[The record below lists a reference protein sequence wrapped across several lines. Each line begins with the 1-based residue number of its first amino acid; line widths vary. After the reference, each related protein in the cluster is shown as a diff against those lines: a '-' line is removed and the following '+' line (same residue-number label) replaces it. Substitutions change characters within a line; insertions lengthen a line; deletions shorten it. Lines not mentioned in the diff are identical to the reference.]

1 MLFGEYVP
9 WPFGWLTR
17 KISTEAG
24 DFAAGSRV
32 VVSPVGTHKIGA
44 FICYESVFPEFVR
57 EFVANGAEVLFNIS
71 NDGWF
76 GRSAARQQH
85 LDILR
90 MRAAENRRWVLR
102 ATNDGIT
109 ATIDSAGRLRG
120 MLPSYTEATSYSGFR
135 YISEKTFYTRHGDWF
150 AWLCA
155 AIAAAG
161 LAVTRDWYG
170 KNRESE

>member
-1 MLFGEYVP
+1 VP

-32 VVSPVGTHKIGA
+32 VVSPVGAHKLGA
-44 FICYESVFPEFVR
+44 FICYESVFPGFVGEFVNR
-57 EFVANGAEVLFNIS
+57 GAEVLFNIS

-85 LDILR
+85 LEILR
-90 MRAAENRRWVLR
+90 MRAAENRRWILR
-102 ATNDGIT
+102 ATNDGVT

-120 MLPSYTEATSYSGFR
+120 SLPSYTEATSLNGFR
-135 YISEKTFYTRHGDWF
+135 YTSEKTFYTRHGDWF
-150 AWLCA
+150 AWLSAMIA
-155 AIAAAG
+155 AIGLAAG
-161 LAVTRDWYG
+161 RGWHTAIRG
-170 KNRESE
+170 G